1 MRETAERILKANPEF
16 LFARNPRGS
25 YGILKKATVGIAGAG
40 GLGST
45 VALMLTRAGVG
56 NLIIADFDVIELSN
70 LNRQQYFPDQLGRA
84 KVAALKEN
92 LERINPSVH
101 ILAHQVRVNEANTA
115 EIYGNVQVLIEA
127 FDKSKE
133 KVKLLNNFAA
143 VRPKTPL
150 IMASGLGGYGANNKI
165 RQKKL
170 GRYLYMIGDFQTTP
184 EHGLVAPRVGIVAC
198 CQANL
203 AVEILL
209 GKGRSGGRTRNA
221 CGKKGTVPAEDY
233 PAYVFPPKSGG

>member
-1 MRETAERILKANPEF
+1 
-16 LFARNPRGS
+16 
-25 YGILKKATVGIAGAG
+25 
-40 GLGST
+40 
-45 VALMLTRAGVG
+45 VG

-84 KVAALKEN
+84 KVVALKEN
-92 LERINPSVH
+92 LERINPFAHV
-101 ILAHQVRVNEANTA
+101 IAHQVRVNEGNIA
-115 EIYGNVQVLIEA
+115 EIFGDVEVLIEA
-127 FDKSKE
+127 FDKSEE
-133 KVKLLNNFAA
+133 KVKLLNNFAPI
-143 VRPKTPL
+143 RPEIPL

-170 GRYLYMIGDFQTTP
+170 GKYLYMIGDFQTTP

-209 GKGRSGGRTRNA
+209 GKARPGRGARNL
-221 CGKKGTVPAEDY
+221 CGKHGAIEDKGI